1 MNADVIWKIIIGL
14 IFSIGW
20 GVLFWSVKSMR
31 NDIKELF
38 AVSNKQELKIQ
49 SNDNK
54 IKNNRDKINHNE
66 EKLWSEEKLSKVI
79 ENVIEKQF
87 LKWENKLMKEGK
99 IPVKK

>member
-1 MNADVIWKIIIGL
+1 MNADVIWKVIIGL

-38 AVSNKQELKIQ
+38 TVSNKQELKIQ
-49 SNDNK
+49 STADKVKTNVEK
-54 IKNNRDKINHNE
+54 IKHNE

-79 ENVIEKQF
+79 EVVIERQF

-99 IPVKK
+99 IPVK

>member
-14 IFSIGW
+14 RFSIGW

-38 AVSNKQELKIQ
+38 TVSNKQELKIQ

-99 IPVKK
+99 IPIKK

>member
-1 MNADVIWKIIIGL
+1 MNADAIWKIIIGL

-38 AVSNKQELKIQ
+38 TDFNKQELKIQ
-49 SNDNK
+49 SNEDK
-54 IKNNRDKINHNE
+54 IKTNMEKIKSNE

-87 LKWENKLMKEGK
+87 LRWENKLMKEGK
-99 IPVKK
+99 IPAGK

>member
-38 AVSNKQELKIQ
+38 TVSNKQELKIQ

>member
-38 AVSNKQELKIQ
+38 TVSNKQELKIQ

-87 LKWENKLMKEGK
+87 LKWENKLMKQGK